1 MSSLNHNSKSDFITA
16 IFNKYRHS
24 MQRVASRILKDPQ
37 SAEDTVSEAMIKI
50 IKNVDIID
58 DIESKKCANFV
69 YTITK
74 NAALDLYRKNKK
86 KLVKKSK

>member
-1 MSSLNHNSKSDFITA
+1 
-16 IFNKYRHS
+16 

-69 YTITK
+69 SVSYTH
-74 NAALDLYRKNKK
+74 LDVVLFLRVS
-86 KLVKKSK
+86 LTA